1 MLMSDGR
8 FIGSEGLDVLEK
20 LGVDRSGLA
29 RGNRG
34 VEILSVQKAFINFN
48 VSRPID
54 LDLQA
59 RTNRCPKQAIN
70 IGPCGASKD
79 TEPNPAAPNGRLV
92 LPSFD

>member
-8 FIGSEGLDVLEK
+8 FIELERLDVFEK

-29 RGNRG
+29 RGNRRS
-34 VEILSVQKAFINFN
+34 EILSVQKAFVNFD

-59 RTNRCPKQAIN
+59 CANRCPKQAIN
-70 IGPCGASKD
+70 IGPCSASKD
-79 TEPNPAAPNGRLV
+79 TEPNSAAPDWEVSVTEL
-92 LPSFD
+92 